1 MNNYVSSDEWRGASR
16 SRFGVSFGNRR
27 GVLCKS
33 NFNNI
38 FKGGLGGSVKGNTR
52 QKGVIV
58 VVSLSVNRCVRVFYL
73 FLLIGFLLGIGG
85 I

>member
-16 SRFGVSFGNRR
+16 SRLGISLGNRG

-38 FKGGLGGSVKGNTR
+38 
-52 QKGVIV
+52 
-58 VVSLSVNRCVRVFYL
+58 
-73 FLLIGFLLGIGG
+73 
-85 I
+85 

>member
-16 SRFGVSFGNRR
+16 SRFGISLGNRR

-38 FKGGLGGSVKGNTR
+38 RKGSLRGAIKGNTK
-52 QKGVIV
+52 QKRVIV
-58 VVSLSVNRCVRVFYL
+58 VVPLSVNRYVRVFYL
-73 FLLIGFLLGIGG
+73 FLLIGFILGVGG